1 MHKTLCSTRVSNE
14 LGAGNAQ
21 AAKMTVKAM
30 MVLVVAEMVIVAMIL
45 FFCHRVLGYA
55 FSSKKEI
62 VDRTADMAPLL
73 CLSIIMDGLQAVLSG
88 NFLTFLS
95 CNGL

>member
-1 MHKTLCSTRVSNE
+1 MHKILCSTWVSNE

-21 AAKMTVKAM
+21 AAKMTVKVI

-55 FSSKKEI
+55 LSIKKEI
-62 VDRTADMAPLL
+62 VDRIADMAP
-73 CLSIIMDGLQAVLSG
+73 
-88 NFLTFLS
+88 
-95 CNGL
+95 

>member
-1 MHKTLCSTRVSNE
+1 MHKTFCSTRVSNE

-30 MVLVVAEMVIVAMIL
+30 MVLVVVEMVIVAMIL

-62 VDRTADMAPLL
+62 VDRSADMAPLL
-73 CLSIIMDGLQAVLSG
+73 CLSIIMDGLQAVLLG

>member
-1 MHKTLCSTRVSNE
+1 
-14 LGAGNAQ
+14 
-21 AAKMTVKAM
+21 

-45 FFCHRVLGYA
+45 SFCHRVLGYA

-62 VDRTADMAPLL
+62 VY
-73 CLSIIMDGLQAVLSG
+73 SIIMDGLLALLSG

-95 CNGL
+95 CNGHLLGAKLLKF

>member
-45 FFCHRVLGYA
+45 SFCHRVLGYV

-62 VDRTADMAPLL
+62 VY
-73 CLSIIMDGLQAVLSG
+73 SIIMDGLQAVLSG

>member
-1 MHKTLCSTRVSNE
+1 MHKTLCSTQVSNE

-21 AAKMTVKAM
+21 AAKMTIKAI
-30 MVLVVAEMVIVAMIL
+30 MVLVVAEMVIVVMIL

-62 VDRTADMAPLL
+62 VDRSADMAPFL
-73 CLSIIMDGLQAVLSG
+73 CLSIIMDGLQAVLLG